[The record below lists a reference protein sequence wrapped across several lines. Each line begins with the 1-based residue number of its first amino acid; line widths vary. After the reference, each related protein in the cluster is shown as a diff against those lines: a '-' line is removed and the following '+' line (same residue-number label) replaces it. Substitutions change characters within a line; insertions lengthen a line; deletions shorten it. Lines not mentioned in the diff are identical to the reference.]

1 MPMSPRLLR
10 PRAASGFD
18 PRAISNLAL
27 WLDASVDSSLT
38 FNGNTVSEWRDLSGN
53 GRHFSQSTAAN
64 QPNATTRT
72 QNGRRVLDFDGSTSR
87 LVGNAATLNLA
98 RNISAM
104 TIVAVGAFDVTTAPA
119 GQGGRYLLFFSR
131 ADNALSA
138 RLAFGA
144 TAFTGGIPA
153 GFQLFGRRNDADS
166 FQEVTSTP
174 NTSPHVFTATGNY
187 GAALANLRID
197 GTSTAT
203 TSPWLTA
210 GNTPNNDSLAVAIAF
225 DGSSGNHVDGF
236 IAELAV
242 FQKALTVAEASA
254 IERYLGAKWGI
265 TVA

>member
-104 TIVAVGAFDVTTAPA
+104 TIVAVGAFDVTTPPA
-119 GQGGRYLLFFSR
+119 GQGGRHLLFISR
-131 ADNALSA
+131 GDSAASA

-203 TSPWLTA
+203 TNPWLTA

>member
-27 WLDASVDSSLT
+27 WLDASNASSLT

-87 LVGNAATLNLA
+87 LVGNAATLNIA

-104 TIVAVGAFDVTTAPA
+104 TIVVVGAFDVTTAPA
-119 GQGGRYLLFFSR
+119 GQGGRYLFLASR
-131 ADNALSA
+131 GDNASSA

-144 TAFTGGIPA
+144 TQFVGFPA
-153 GFQLFGRRNDADS
+153 GLQLFGRRNDEDAS
-166 FQEVTSTP
+166 QVATSTP
-174 NTSPHVFTATGNY
+174 NTNPNVIVATGNY
-187 GAALANLRID
+187 GSAIATVRVN

-203 TSPWLTA
+203 TNPWLTA